1 MSDQPHYLFRVKPI
15 NTFFRWLLFLLL
27 LGTTVVG
34 PTLLIFE
41 APYYPNWN
49 TLLSF
54 FLIGG
59 FVVFMWVTYSMWQ
72 TIAIHM
78 FDDATFSVK
87 KSGQTPSQH
96 AYESILAYNERP
108 SESKMGTFMELTIY
122 LTDNWF
128 VIRSNEFRDYEYL
141 KETFTQYGQAITFK
155 TVLTKTEKI
164 RLRWLIIAQSMLILV
179 NIAFGYLAHNA
190 VEKTSAP
197 LASLT
202 DVVVRVKENRNK
214 SRLTGVTLT
223 LRSFP
228 GYSFYVGRHNFDNR
242 LDTLRYAIRPNQP
255 ITLLLRQSDLQK
267 KLVKTEPLTF
277 GDKYDHYSEISIF
290 GVEQGDFV
298 HSLAPNLTDVQ
309 EPTHTNPLQRTFLL
323 SFLLLLCWVGWIA
336 VDRQPVIGA
345 D

>member
-1 MSDQPHYLFRVKPI
+1 MLE
-15 NTFFRWLLFLLL
+15 T
-27 LGTTVVG
+27 
-34 PTLLIFE
+34 
-41 APYYPNWN
+41 PYYPNWS
-49 TLLSF
+49 TLLIF
-54 FLIGG
+54 FLLGG
-59 FVVFMWVTYSMWQ
+59 FVVLMWFVHSMWQ
-72 TIAIHM
+72 TTAIHM
-78 FDDATFSVK
+78 LNDGTFSVK
-87 KSGQTPSQH
+87 KAEQTPTQH
-96 AYESILAYNERP
+96 AYTSILAYNERP
-108 SESKMGTFMELTIY
+108 SASRTGTFMELTIY

-128 VIRSNEFRDYEYL
+128 VIRSNEFRDYAYL
-141 KETFTQYGQAITFK
+141 KETFTQYGQAIAFK
-155 TVLTKTEKI
+155 TVLTKAEKI

-190 VEKTSAP
+190 VEKTPAP

-223 LRSFP
+223 LRGFP
-228 GYSFYVGRHNFDNR
+228 GYSFYVARHTFDNR

-298 HSLAPNLTDVQ
+298 RILAPNLTDVQ
-309 EPTHTNPLQRTFLL
+309 EPTHTNPIQRTCLL
-323 SFLLLLCWVGWIA
+323 GFLLLLCWVGWIT